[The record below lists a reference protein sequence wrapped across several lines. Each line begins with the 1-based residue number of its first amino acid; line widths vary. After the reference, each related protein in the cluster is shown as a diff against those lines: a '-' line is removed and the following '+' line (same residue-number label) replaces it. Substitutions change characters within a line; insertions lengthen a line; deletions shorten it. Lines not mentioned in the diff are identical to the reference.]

1 MLDQIELSALNI
13 GDKINHYFIVNK
25 FDSKTTKTNKPFIDL
40 ELRDASAALSA
51 KVWDNV
57 DFVKTKIKLGSIVKV
72 TGRIGEYMGTPQI
85 DIDKILPAGESDDVM
100 PEDFLPKSQR
110 NLDEMLHELNN
121 RVNKIENPHLK
132 KLIQIT
138 LTGENFVKYTKVPAG
153 KSWHHSYIHGLLEH
167 TLEIIKICDLMC
179 EFHER
184 INRDLLV
191 CGALLHDFGKVE
203 ELSFQPTF
211 EYTTKGKLVGHIVM
225 AVIIV
230 EKNISTIDGFPEDLK
245 NQLIHLILSHQGKL
259 EFASPVE
266 PKTLEAIVLYHAD
279 ELSAKTNAYLNAIK
293 EDENKNSEWTRYLPL
308 VNTSLYIPPQSGE
321 DKT

>member
-1 MLDQIELSALNI
+1 MLDQVELSALNI

-25 FDSKTTKTNKPFIDL
+25 FDLKTTKANKPFIDL
-40 ELRDASAALSA
+40 ELRDASTALSA

-57 DFVKTKIKLGSIVKV
+57 DFIKISIKLGSVVKV

-85 DIDKILPAGESDDVM
+85 DINKILPAGEADGVA

-110 NLDEMLHELNN
+110 SLDTMLNELNN
-121 RVNKIENPHLK
+121 RVNKIENPYLK

-179 EFHER
+179 EFHDR

-203 ELSFQPTF
+203 ELSFQPIF
-211 EYTTKGKLVGHIVM
+211 DYTTKGKFVGHIVI
-225 AVIIV
+225 ATIIV
-230 EKNISTIDGFPEDLK
+230 EKNICTIDKFPEDLK

-279 ELSAKTNAYLNAIK
+279 ELSAKANAYLNAIR
-293 EDENKNSEWTRYLPL
+293 EDENKNSDWTRYLPL
-308 VNTSLYIPPQSGE
+308 ANTSLYIPTQPGK
-321 DKT
+321 DKK